1 MSDKEPMQ
9 MQALQD
15 ELSDCKTLNKA
26 LIILAGEVSCILA
39 ETTKISEARNMCMLM
54 GENAGR
60 RLGKRAKK
68 QFGTI
73 EKVEEALDTFIYH
86 TNMWYGYDIEI
97 DHIKNS
103 TIYINVFKC
112 FIRDILRDRKLTTES
127 PLCNITRGY
136 IKGALEEL
144 TGKKVDVELVFGDVN
159 GVCREKIVI
168 R

>member
-9 MQALQD
+9 MQALRD

-39 ETTKISEARNMCMLM
+39 ETTKISEAKNICMLM

-73 EKVEEALDTFIYH
+73 EKVEEALDTFI
-86 TNMWYGYDIEI
+86 
-97 DHIKNS
+97 
-103 TIYINVFKC
+103 
-112 FIRDILRDRKLTTES
+112 
-127 PLCNITRGY
+127 
-136 IKGALEEL
+136 
-144 TGKKVDVELVFGDVN
+144 
-159 GVCREKIVI
+159 
-168 R
+168 